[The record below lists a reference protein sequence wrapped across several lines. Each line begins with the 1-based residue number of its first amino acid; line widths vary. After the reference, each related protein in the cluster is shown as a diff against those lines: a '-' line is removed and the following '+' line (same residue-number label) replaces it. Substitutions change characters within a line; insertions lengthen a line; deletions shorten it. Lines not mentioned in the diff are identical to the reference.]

1 LEINILNSDPSKL
14 QTPIFTMPTPIFTP
28 ATLKFL
34 KQLKKNNNRDW
45 FNKNKNRYEEA
56 REELKNLQAALLN
69 EMSHQDEIA
78 RVKLFRIYRDV
89 RFSKNKDPYKP
100 HFSGYIERATK
111 WRRGGY
117 YFQIS
122 PNGNSMAGGGF
133 FSPEKDDLK
142 RIRKEIE
149 ANDKPFR
156 KIINAKVFKDTFKQ
170 LNGEQL
176 KTAPRGFDKEHPAV
190 DLLRYKQF
198 YVSKQFSDE
207 EILDGN
213 FVKELCKVYK
223 KMRPFFNYMSEVLT
237 TDENGVPIE

>member
-1 LEINILNSDPSKL
+1 MASS
-14 QTPIFTMPTPIFTP
+14 IFTP

-34 KQLKKNNNRDW
+34 KELKKNNNRDW
-45 FNKNKNRYEEA
+45 FNKHKNRYELA

-78 RVKLFRIYRDV
+78 QIKLYRIYRDV
-89 RFSKNKDPYKP
+89 RFSPNKDPYKT

-111 WRRGGY
+111 WKRGGY

-133 FSPEKDDLK
+133 WKPEKEDLL
-142 RIRKEIE
+142 RIRQEI
-149 ANDKPFR
+149 ANDDKPLR
-156 KIINAKVFKDTFKQ
+156 KIINAKAFKDTFTQ
-170 LNGEQL
+170 LDGEQL
-176 KTAPRGFDKEHPAV
+176 KTAPRGFDKAHPAV

-198 YVSKQFSDE
+198 LISRQFTDKE
-207 EILDGN
+207 VLDGN

-223 KMRPFFNYMSEVLT
+223 KMRPFFDYMSDVLT